1 MLSDEASAEVAK
13 LPDTVRK
20 ELEEKKK
27 AAEEKE
33 TKMTAELEEKKKL
46 AEEHAAKEKTM
57 AEELERLR
65 AELKV
70 AVPPSPEKQT
80 LSEADAEADIDAVP
94 VSKL

>member
-1 MLSDEASAEVAK
+1 M
-13 LPDTVRK
+13 TV
-20 ELEEKKK
+20 
-27 AAEEKE
+27 
-33 TKMTAELEEKKKL
+33 ELEEKKKL

-80 LSEADAEADIDAVP
+80 LSEADAEP
-94 VSKL
+94 